1 MLCGPVSLHICPPSP
16 CSHNTIFPR
25 PTSLHP
31 HVPLSHCHIPTSKA
45 SVLPRPH
52 NVPTSPHLQFPHP
65 MSPIPTLMYTTS
77 QVSLALKLQ
86 SLHPVPCYPHI
97 PHPRIPHPLVL
108 MPHIPHPLHPQL
120 TVAAS
125 EAKSCPAKR
134 ATSPSLRMGHSGCR
148 SGWKRQRC
156 SSPALTWGGRL
167 ALGGAH
173 GCEPPA
179 VRTHPV
185 SPQCHSLLEA
195 KQREADAVL
204 DEEGEVFSLQHHG
217 AVGRGVVLLNGAGG
231 TVFVPLPAAAHSH
244 IDCVHLGWA
253 PAPDLTGV
261 QGHVVGDAASRQHS
275 CGHKMGGLK
284 PRGFW
289 DLLPSPPPKLTTAR
303 GAALP
308 LTVTVG
314 RTPVCGFTLRRG
326 GCVGWGTPVPPMP
339 PRVPIPPGRRPAP
352 DSLSGS
358 AW

>member
-1 MLCGPVSLHICPPSP
+1 MLCGPASLHICPPSP

-31 HVPLSHCHIPTSKA
+31 HVPLSHCHIPTLKA
-45 SVLPRPH
+45 SALPRPR

-289 DLLPSPPPKLTTAR
+289 DLPPSKTHHCPWCGPSPDSHGWTHTGMRLHSAER
-303 GAALP
+303 G
-308 LTVTVG
+308 
-314 RTPVCGFTLRRG
+314 VCGLGHTG
-326 GCVGWGTPVPPMP
+326 APHATPCPHT
-339 PRVPIPPGRRPAP
+339 
-352 DSLSGS
+352 SGQTPCS
-358 AW
+358 